1 MDLAQKWHITLTAV
15 SVAMS
20 IGAIGSFAVVAV
32 GRNPGASTKVLVQSV
47 LAIAFAEALVF
58 YVIFLVK

>member
-1 MDLAQKWHITLTAV
+1 MDPMKAHITLTAIT
-15 SVAMS
+15 VAAS

-32 GRNPGASTKVLVQSV
+32 GRNPGAATKVLVQSV